1 MTDNVLFIPAVIACF
16 VVLGILGAGIA
27 TFAKGGTNAAKQS
40 NKLMQWR
47 LAAQFVAVILILAFV
62 AIGRGGN

>member
-16 VVLGILGAGIA
+16 VVLGILAAGIA
-27 TFAKGGTNAAKQS
+27 TFAKGGADARKQS

-62 AIGRGGN
+62 AIGSGGN